1 MRTTSNQYFE
11 WLCNFVYDSRNS
23 KRNSYTNLLMHLFRT
38 EYTWQIELD
47 SNRAADG
54 FNLRNVF
61 AMEYKVYPIDL
72 PKECSVLEML
82 IALSNRLEHQI
93 MSDPEQGDRT
103 GQWFW
108 DMIVNMQLGSMDNA
122 NYNAYYVDKR
132 LSILLNREFDQNGSG
147 GLFTLKN
154 PREDLTQVQFWT
166 IANWYLSEQAG
177 FLDS

>member
-54 FNLRNVF
+54 LNLRNVF

-108 DMIVNMQLGSMDNA
+108 DMIVNLGLFKMNDLNFDLDKVSDIINIFLDREYEA
-122 NYNAYYVDKR
+122 NGR
-132 LSILLNREFDQNGSG
+132 G
-147 GLFTLKN
+147 GLFLVRNSKYDIRTV
-154 PREDLTQVQFWT
+154 EIWYQMC
-166 IANWYLSEQAG
+166 WYLDY
-177 FLDS
+177 L